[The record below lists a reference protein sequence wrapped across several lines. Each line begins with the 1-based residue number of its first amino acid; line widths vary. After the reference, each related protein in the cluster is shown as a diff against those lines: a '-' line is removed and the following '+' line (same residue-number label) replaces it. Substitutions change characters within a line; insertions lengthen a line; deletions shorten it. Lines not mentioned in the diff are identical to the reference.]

1 MDCGLLI
8 LRCRLADCTCGFDNW
23 RYRHLHANVCSP
35 RRITELHHDH
45 SVVYVPN
52 EAWVGSDAFTYAT
65 IIGVDESSRVQ
76 AVVHVRKC
84 RIDCSNDIVNDV
96 AFPTI
101 T

>member
-1 MDCGLLI
+1 MGFLI
-8 LRCRLADCTCGFDNW
+8 LCC
-23 RYRHLHANVCSP
+23 LHVEVLLWVVCCHCLLMCARP

-45 SVVYVPN
+45 SVIYVPN

-65 IIGVDESSRVQ
+65 LIGVDESTRVH
-76 AVVHVRKC
+76 AIVNVRKC
-84 RIDCSNDIVNDV
+84 RIDCSNDIINDV